1 MKTLIMLL
9 LATFLTSSMAQ
20 NPETIHFASV
30 DGLELSADIYI
41 TNPDKST
48 PFIVLFH
55 QAAWS
60 RGEYLETAPRLNK
73 MGFNVMAVDLRSGG
87 AVNGIENQSHKKAKE
102 AKLLTTYAHAYP
114 DIGAAVDYAR
124 AHYADAQLIILGSSY
139 SSALVLRYAGDNP
152 EAIDGVIS
160 FSPGEYFASYGKS
173 DHWIVDAVVNI
184 IVPVFITSA
193 KNESSNWQPF
203 YDAIKSNKV
212 SYLPK
217 TSGNHG
223 SRALWSQFDD
233 SEGYWQAL
241 GKFLDEYFPR

>member
-1 MKTLIMLL
+1 MKTLIMLIFISL
-9 LATFLTSSMAQ
+9 LSSSMAQ
-20 NPETIHFASV
+20 NPETIHFASA
-30 DGLELSADIYI
+30 DMLELTADLYI
-41 TNPDKST
+41 INPDKST
-48 PFIVLFH
+48 SFIVLFH

-114 DIGAAVDYAR
+114 DIGAAVEYAR
-124 AHYADAQLIILGSSY
+124 AHYADAKLIILGSSY

-152 EAIDGVIS
+152 EAVDGVIS

-173 DHWIVDAVVNI
+173 DHWILDAVANI
-184 IVPVFITSA
+184 TVPVFISSA
-193 KNESSNWQPF
+193 KNESSNWQFF
-203 YDAIKSNKV
+203 YDLIKSEKV
-212 SYLPK
+212 SFLPK

-233 SEGYWQAL
+233 SEAYWQAL
-241 GKFLDEYFPR
+241 SGFLDEYFPR